1 MKRVLLISLMIF
13 LLFGMLL
20 HTPIVFADE
29 NNNSGSSNNSEDDDN
44 STANDSDGDEDIN
57 DSDEDDLNETEDDND
72 ENETED
78 DEDKDNR
85 DRIKIRSREIITRGN
100 CTIKIEREL
109 KIENGKRVEVVKKKM
124 VCADGTREEVKI
136 RIENRT
142 DDGRIRERIKYEFKG
157 KEMEVETEE
166 GIELEEDTNGT
177 EYKLKA
183 RFRGNVTYIKIMPD
197 RASEI
202 AIEML
207 RALNFTVELREVS
220 RKGNVSRIV
229 YHARAYKDGR
239 FIGILKL
246 KVRVETQIDPET
258 GEIIG
263 TTKPWW
269 AFFVFGEDSDQTG
282 EDTGEDAEEENETN
296 ELTINLSEQN
306 NSSETGTATLVEENG
321 QVVVTLNLTGFAE
334 NVSQPAHI
342 HLGVCPDVGAV
353 KYPLTNVLD
362 GVSVTTLDVTLAQLE
377 NELPLGINI
386 HKSAEEASVYVS
398 CGDVKF

>member
-136 RIENRT
+136 RIEN
-142 DDGRIRERIKYEFKG
+142 
-157 KEMEVETEE
+157 
-166 GIELEEDTNGT
+166 
-177 EYKLKA
+177 KLKA
-183 RFRGNVTYIKIMPD
+183 RFRGNVTDIKIMPD

-202 AIEML
+202 AIERL

-362 GVSVTTLDVTLAQLE
+362 GESVTTLDVTLAQLE

-386 HKSAEEASVYVS
+386 NKSAEEASVYVS

>member
-177 EYKLKA
+177 EYRLRA
-183 RFRGNVTYIKIMPD
+183 RFMGNVTGIKIMPD
-197 RASEI
+197 TASEI
-202 AIEML
+202 AIE
-207 RALNFTVELREVS
+207 
-220 RKGNVSRIV
+220 
-229 YHARAYKDGR
+229 
-239 FIGILKL
+239 ILKL

-258 GEIIG
+258 GEIIM
-263 TTKPWW
+263 TSKPWW

-296 ELTINLSEQN
+296 ELTINLTEEN
-306 NSSETGTATLVEENG
+306 NSSESGTAVLVKENG
-321 QVVVTLNLTGFAE
+321 QVVVTLNMTGFTE
-334 NVSQPAHI
+334 GVSQPAHI
-342 HLGVCPDVGAV
+342 HVGSCPDVGAV
-353 KYPLTNVLD
+353 KYP
-362 GVSVTTLDVTLAQLE
+362 
-377 NELPLGINI
+377 
-386 HKSAEEASVYVS
+386 
-398 CGDVKF
+398 

>member
-100 CTIKIEREL
+100 CTIKIEIEL
-109 KIENGKRVEVVKKKM
+109 K
-124 VCADGTREEVKI
+124 
-136 RIENRT
+136 
-142 DDGRIRERIKYEFKG
+142 
-157 KEMEVETEE
+157 
-166 GIELEEDTNGT
+166 EDTNGT

-183 RFRGNVTYIKIMPD
+183 RFRGNVTDIKIMPD

-202 AIEML
+202 AIERL

-362 GVSVTTLDVTLAQLE
+362 GESVTTLDVTLAQLE

>member
-109 KIENGKRVEVVKKKM
+109 
-124 VCADGTREEVKI
+124 

-183 RFRGNVTYIKIMPD
+183 RFRGNVTDIKIMPD

-202 AIEML
+202 AIERL

-362 GVSVTTLDVTLAQLE
+362 GESVTTLDVTLAQLE

>member
-136 RIENRT
+136 RIEKRT
-142 DDGRIRERIKYEFKG
+142 DDGRIRERK
-157 KEMEVETEE
+157 
-166 GIELEEDTNGT
+166 
-177 EYKLKA
+177 EYKIKA
-183 RFRGNVTYIKIMPD
+183 RFRGNVTDIKIMPD

-202 AIEML
+202 AIERL

-258 GEIIG
+258 GEIIM
-263 TTKPWW
+263 TSKPWW

-306 NSSETGTATLVEENG
+306 NSGETETATLVEENG
-321 QVVVTLNLTGFAE
+321 QVVP
-334 NVSQPAHI
+334 VSP
-342 HLGVCPDVGAV
+342 
-353 KYPLTNVLD
+353 
-362 GVSVTTLDVTLAQLE
+362 
-377 NELPLGINI
+377 ELFC
-386 HKSAEEASVYVS
+386 SER
-398 CGDVKF
+398 